1 MSASEQPSDLAPEK
15 WMELALQ
22 EAKQAALEG
31 EVPVGAVVVF
41 GNELI
46 SRDHNR
52 SIQLNDPTA
61 HAEILALRTAGQTLK
76 NYRLK
81 DTSIFVTLEPC
92 AMCAGALV
100 WARVARVI
108 FGAWDEKSGAAG
120 SKVDLFQA
128 GLFNHS
134 VEAAGGVLEE
144 PCREALRDF
153 FEVRR

>member
-1 MSASEQPSDLAPEK
+1 
-15 WMELALQ
+15 MELALK
-22 EAKQAALEG
+22 EAKQAASEG
-31 EVPVGAVVVF
+31 EVPVGALVVL

-61 HAEILALRTAGQTLK
+61 HAEILALRTAGQTVK

-81 DTSIFVTLEPC
+81 DTSVFVTLEPC

-100 WARVARVI
+100 WARVSRLI

-120 SKVDLFQA
+120 SKVNLFEP

-134 VEAAGGVLEE
+134 VEAVGGVLEE
-144 PCREALRDF
+144 HCQEVLREF